1 MKQCNWCKSQVDKDA
16 KICPNCGKKN
26 IKKE

>member
-16 KICPNCGKKN
+16 KMCSNMGKETYKRY
-26 IKKE
+26 